1 MNRKADPVTI
11 EVVRNLLMSIAEET
25 NTVIIKSAYSTN
37 IKERRD
43 NTTAIMDP
51 AGNVV
56 VQVESSIPMLLA
68 ALLFAA
74 RGVVAEYKPEDIHPG
89 DMFIVNDPVS
99 RRRQPPAGYHG
110 CRSGFCWPEAHRLG
124 RQHRAPFRYRRQG
137 PRLHLRRRGQPVPGG
152 YPHSD
157 RQDLQGRKIQRRR
170 F

>member
-99 RRRQPPAGYHG
+99 YT
-110 CRSGFCWPEAHRLG
+110 
-124 RQHRAPFRYRRQG
+124 
-137 PRLHLRRRGQPVPGG
+137 HLTLPTT
-152 YPHSD
+152 
-157 RQDLQGRKIQRRR
+157 
-170 F
+170 